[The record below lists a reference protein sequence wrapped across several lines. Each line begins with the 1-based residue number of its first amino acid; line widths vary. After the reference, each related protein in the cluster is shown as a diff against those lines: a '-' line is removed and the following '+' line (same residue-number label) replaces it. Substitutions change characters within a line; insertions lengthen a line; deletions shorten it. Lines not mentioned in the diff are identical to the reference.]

1 MKRSYRS
8 LIAVVA
14 AILSFGLFLTA
25 CSDDDVASTGANGD
39 EAEQDHDDHGET
51 PVAEGARRI
60 DVNATSF
67 AYDPDEITVDTG
79 EDVAIVLTSDDLL
92 HDFVIDELDVHVA
105 ADLPGHFGLFVKEAW
120 PIVEPA
126 APLIWGRHMD
136 ALCDHLQAV
145 ADTAG
150 EYTYYCTVAG
160 HREAGMEGTLVV
172 EES

>member
-14 AILSFGLFLTA
+14 AILSLGLFLTA

-105 ADLPGHFGLFVKEAW
+105 ADRDETAEGGL
-120 PIVEPA
+120 
-126 APLIWGRHMD
+126 R
-136 ALCDHLQAV
+136 